1 VSQAAT
7 VTRLAL
13 REMWITFRLLLAL
26 VAFIG
31 AGAVVAL
38 LPAAPSVALER
49 LAIGFGVATAVTSG
63 IAAWSV
69 ADERSS
75 GRAGWLVA
83 RSVTRA
89 TYLRGW
95 FAALTGVA
103 LVGIGAGALLGWM
116 AASNLL
122 ASLDM
127 AGFVLAVAAVSGTVA
142 AAIALG
148 IAAGS
153 LVAPR
158 PAAAGALLVCGVVGA
173 ISVLLPGWSDVG
185 PGAAY
190 LALARVAGPDP
201 VLGPALR
208 ATGIG
213 LMLAAILLIAARM
226 AMERAEL

>member
-1 VSQAAT
+1 
-7 VTRLAL
+7 
-13 REMWITFRLLLAL
+13 
-26 VAFIG
+26 
-31 AGAVVAL
+31 
-38 LPAAPSVALER
+38 VALER
-49 LAIGFGVATAVTSG
+49 LALGFGFATAVTSA

-95 FAALTGVA
+95 FAALAAVA

-116 AASNLL
+116 AASNVL
-122 ASLDM
+122 AFLDL
-127 AGFVLAVAAVSGTVA
+127 AGFIVAVAAVSGTVA

-153 LVAPR
+153 LAAPR
-158 PAAAGALLVCGVVGA
+158 AAVAAVVLVCAVVGA
-173 ISVLLPGWSDVG
+173 TSLLLPGWGDVG

-190 LALARVAGPDP
+190 LALARAAGPDP
-201 VLGPALR
+201 VLAPALK

>member
-1 VSQAAT
+1 MSQAAT

-13 REMWITFRLLLAL
+13 REMWITFRLLLVL

-38 LPAAPSVALER
+38 LPPARAVALER
-49 LAIGFGVATAVTSG
+49 LALGFGIATAVTSA
-63 IAAWSV
+63 ISAWSV

-95 FAALTGVA
+95 FAALAGVA

-116 AASNLL
+116 AASNVL
-122 ASLDM
+122 ASLDL
-127 AGFVLAVAAVSGTVA
+127 AGYILAVAAVSGTVM

-153 LVAPR
+153 LAAPR
-158 PAAAGALLVCGVVGA
+158 VAAAVAVLVCGVVGA

-190 LALARVAGPDP
+190 LALARAAGPDP
-201 VLGPALR
+201 VLALALK

>member
-1 VSQAAT
+1 MSQAAT

-13 REMWITFRLLLAL
+13 REMWITFRLLFVL

-49 LAIGFGVATAVTSG
+49 LALGFGIATALTSA

-69 ADERSS
+69 ADERTS

-83 RSVTRA
+83 RSVSRA

-95 FAALTGVA
+95 FAALAAVA

-116 AASNLL
+116 AATNLL
-122 ASLDM
+122 AVLDM
-127 AGFVLAVAAVSGTVA
+127 PGFIVAVAAVSGTVA
-142 AAIALG
+142 AAIAFG

-153 LVAPR
+153 LAAPR
-158 PAAAGALLVCGVVGA
+158 AAAAGAVLVCGAIGA
-173 ISVLLPGWSDVG
+173 FTALMPGWAGLG

-190 LALARVAGPDP
+190 VALARAAGADP
-201 VLGPALR
+201 VLASALK